1 MNKKN
6 YFAGS
11 AYFKMIPYE
20 KESDIYLA
28 LDGILKQGQKALLII
43 HNSKFT
49 IQNDDYFELTSGL
62 VNK

>member
-1 MNKKN
+1 MNKKI

-28 LDGILKQGQKALLII
+28 LDGILKQGQKALLMI

-49 IQNDDYFELTSGL
+49 IQNCGQVEWTNIRVD
-62 VNK
+62 K